1 MMVMMLNLLWTEL
14 LHFGI
19 ELLLEKTNVCVLL
32 KLHILNMYILCLNWG
47 FVVVGLFD
55 LFYISLTNKNA
66 HYNKTFLLHSG
77 KTVQL

>member
-19 ELLLEKTNVCVLL
+19 ELLLEKT
-32 KLHILNMYILCLNWG
+32 KRLCAVKVTYFKHVYLMFELGICCCW
-47 FVVVGLFD
+47 FVD

-66 HYNKTFLLHSG
+66 HYNKTFSLHSG
-77 KTVQL
+77 KTVQW